1 MSNLLPG
8 LAGGFSLHG
17 WSRSDVLALIGVLV
31 AIVIAAVPAV
41 RKGLVES
48 CRALLLRAG
57 LPRRKYTGWFIRTW
71 GAYENPYLDDREN
84 LDLSNTFVPLS
95 FTEQGAQRETVSVAT
110 AVLGDWGAGNLV
122 IDGAPG
128 SGKSTLMKAYGVGMS
143 MAGWLPGRQGHAI
156 PFLIQLR
163 KLARY
168 GDRQVD
174 IAEYLATEILVSGA
188 GMKQQQARRFL
199 RYSLGK
205 GRVLVMLDGLDEV
218 TADRYP
224 AVLEAVYRFVG
235 DHSPDCPSHLA
246 RVIVTCRRQNF
257 LRIREE
263 WVPAIAPRV
272 CSLAPL
278 RNSDI
283 FSYVNKL
290 RPKFKATGGP
300 EGFIQAVRASG
311 TLDLHRVPLIL
322 AMSAGL
328 YARKD
333 YFEIPSSIAKLY
345 QAMIDEMLD
354 RHRFKRDPGG
364 NALSFQLSDKVRFLR
379 EFALES
385 ARRSGGFDEFSR
397 TDLVDQARSLAADL
411 NAVPDPNA
419 FVSEIVER
427 SGLLVDVGESNRY
440 VFAHRSIQE
449 FLAAERLRLAGDSE
463 FLLDRAAN
471 PEWRQVMQFYAVG
484 LEQEQANDFLPR
496 LAERNPELAGYCL
509 SGATPSDDVAR
520 AVLDGLEPIDD
531 MRLTALAAATMSPR
545 VPVQRMAIDRL
556 QHVLSGPESP
566 LSAISGEVD
575 TLLPLLNSL
584 AGTNAAEIAGLV
596 PAIIAQIP
604 DDPRLVDPLWR
615 CLAAP
620 GIEALPHAPGA
631 IVSRLLTL
639 ATSLDGFA
647 ELASQDPYT
656 RDFLISDLR
665 GRAYPF
671 TNGLPIDHN
680 LVTLLAWAE
689 YLGVTPQPP
698 NRYFEAKAAGALPRV
713 EGARRRTIVVTPH
726 RPVLLFN
733 AAFSIAAVV
742 VACLVVATDPGQLL
756 RPFGGWT
763 LLILL
768 GVMLTSYGLWAITS
782 VAGNLLGGNW
792 KAFTE
797 VSESSDASSHIPAY
811 LLGYGRDVVAVI
823 GLILLFLAPI
833 AVAVAPLPL
842 MPRSLT
848 AYFVIAISCGVLY
861 WMPLM
866 QGFSRGRRYYLYRPS
881 PYIDMYD
888 DPCCRHWIVAAGRAA
903 SPSRVAAAEAAES
916 LSGRVS

>member
-1 MSNLLPG
+1 MSDLLVLPG

-17 WSRSDVLALIGVLV
+17 WSRGDVLALIGVVV
-31 AIVIAAVPAV
+31 AIAIAAVPAV
-41 RKGLVES
+41 RKGLTES
-48 CRALLLRAG
+48 WRALLLRAG
-57 LPRRKYTGWFIRTW
+57 FPRRKYAGWFIRTW

-110 AVLGDWGAGNLV
+110 AVLGDRAAGNLV
-122 IDGAPG
+122 IEGAPG

-143 MAGWLPGRQGHAI
+143 MAGRLPGRHGHAI

-168 GDRQVD
+168 GDGQVD
-174 IAEYLATEILVSGA
+174 IADYLANEILVSGA

-205 GRVLVMLDGLDEV
+205 GQVLVMLDGLDEV
-218 TADRYP
+218 TADKYP

-257 LRIREE
+257 LGIREE
-263 WVPAIAPRV
+263 WVPSIAARV

-322 AMSAGL
+322 AMSVGL

-345 QAMIDEMLD
+345 QAMIEEMLD

-379 EFALES
+379 EFALEW
-385 ARRSGGFDEFSR
+385 ARHSDGFDEFSR
-397 TDLVDQARSLAADL
+397 TDLVDQAKSLAADL

-419 FVSEIVER
+419 FIIEIVER
-427 SGLLVDVGESNRY
+427 SGLLVDVGDGNRY

-449 FLAAERLRLAGDSE
+449 FLAAERLRLSGDSA
-463 FLLDRAAN
+463 FLLDRATD
-471 PEWRQVMQFYAVG
+471 PEWRQVIQFYAVG
-484 LEQEQANDFLPR
+484 LEQEQANQFLPR
-496 LAERNPELAGYCL
+496 LAERNPELGGYCL
-509 SGATPSDDVAR
+509 AGATPSDDVAR
-520 AVLDGLEPIDD
+520 TVLDGLEPIDD
-531 MRLTALAAATMSPR
+531 LRLTALAAATMSPR
-545 VPVQRMAIDRL
+545 VPVQDMAIDRL
-556 QHVLSGPESP
+556 RRVLAGPDSP
-566 LSAISGEVD
+566 LSAIIGEVD

-604 DDPRLVDPLWR
+604 DDPRLVEPLWR

-620 GIEALPHAPGA
+620 GVEALAHARAA

-639 ATSLDGFA
+639 AASLDGFA
-647 ELASQDPYT
+647 ELARQDPYT
-656 RDFLISDLR
+656 RDFLTADLR
-665 GRAYPF
+665 RRAYPF
-671 TNGLPIDHN
+671 TSGLPIDHN

-689 YLGVTPQPP
+689 YLGVEPQRR
-698 NRYFEAKAAGALPRV
+698 NRYFEAKAAGDLPRV
-713 EGARRRTIVVTPH
+713 EGARRRTIVVAPH
-726 RPVLLFN
+726 RPALLFN
-733 AAFSIAAVV
+733 AALSIAAVAIASVV
-742 VACLVVATDPGQLL
+742 VASEPGQLL
-756 RPFGGWT
+756 RPFGLWT

-768 GVMLTSYGLWAITS
+768 GVVMTSYGLW
-782 VAGNLLGGNW
+782 VAGLVIAEALLRGDLTRFASSS
-792 KAFTE
+792 K
-797 VSESSDASSHIPAY
+797 SDASAHVSDNVK
-811 LLGYGRDVVAVI
+811 GEFT
-823 GLILLFLAPI
+823 GLILLL
-833 AVAVAPLPL
+833 L
-842 MPRSLT
+842 S
-848 AYFVIAISCGVLY
+848 
-861 WMPLM
+861 
-866 QGFSRGRRYYLYRPS
+866 PS
-881 PYIDMYD
+881 PWLWRL
-888 DPCCRHWIVAAGRAA
+888 CR
-903 SPSRVAAAEAAES
+903 
-916 LSGRVS
+916 